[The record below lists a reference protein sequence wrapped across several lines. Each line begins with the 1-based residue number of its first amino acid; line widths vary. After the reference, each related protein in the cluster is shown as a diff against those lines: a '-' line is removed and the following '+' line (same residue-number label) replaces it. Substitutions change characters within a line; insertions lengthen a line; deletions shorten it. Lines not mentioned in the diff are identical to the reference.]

1 MPGSYWEC
9 PRCGALNK
17 AFAAVCFTCGGNT
30 RREAV
35 ARQRAADPERFH
47 MTRGSRLLLVVAMAL
62 AALVGFALV
71 RTFRSPALEQA
82 AAAPE
87 PEAGTAREPVPPD
100 ATMPGAPDSG
110 WAAAT
115 QAASPAPPPTV
126 ETASQGPSAGV
137 SVAPAAE
144 PRRRSYTDT
153 DLRTIVARRGLAA
166 THDRDYLLALRQRR
180 VDDLRERL
188 ADARSGDER
197 AKLQDWLDGALA
209 DLERAR

>member
-1 MPGSYWEC
+1 M
-9 PRCGALNK
+9 
-17 AFAAVCFTCGGNT
+17 
-30 RREAV
+30 
-35 ARQRAADPERFH
+35 ARQRAAHPERLH
-47 MTRGSRLLLVVAMAL
+47 MTRGSRLMLVAAMAL

-82 AAAPE
+82 AAAE
-87 PEAGTAREPVPPD
+87 PEAVAEPEAATARDPVPPQ

-126 ETASQGPSAGV
+126 AAVNDGIGASV

-144 PRRRSYTDT
+144 PRTRAYTDA
-153 DLRTIVARRGLAA
+153 DLRTFVARRGVAAA
-166 THDRDYLLALRQRR
+166 TNDRAYLLALRQRR
-180 VDDLRERL
+180 VNDLRERL

-197 AKLQDWLDGALA
+197 AKLQGWLDGALA
-209 DLERAR
+209 DLERARR